1 MFAFY
6 KTWSQCWGSQGI
18 SHLIE
23 LGLAEKVST
32 AWMDDSN
39 LSSWAAS
46 ITVSLVE
53 SHAYG
58 SLVCSAL
65 RFCLFMKNR
74 VQARPD
80 PVLLVLAALRHA
92 PWHCCIRGRDRVRR
106 RRSRQ
111 HRVEVHLDRKY
122 GFYSVIVHTFH
133 SGLLLKNMWKEMC
146 LSFSFY
152 GL

>member
-1 MFAFY
+1 MLAFY
-6 KTWSQCWGSQGI
+6 KTWSQCWGSHGV

-23 LGLAEKVST
+23 LGLAEAASS
-32 AWMDDSN
+32 AWMGDSN
-39 LSSWAAS
+39 LSFWAAS

-65 RFCLFMKNR
+65 PFRLFMKNR
-74 VQARPD
+74 ALACPYR
-80 PVLLVLAALRHA
+80 VLLVLAALRHA
-92 PWHCCIRGRDRVRR
+92 PRHCCIRGRDRVRR
-106 RRSRQ
+106 RRSHQ

-152 GL
+152 G